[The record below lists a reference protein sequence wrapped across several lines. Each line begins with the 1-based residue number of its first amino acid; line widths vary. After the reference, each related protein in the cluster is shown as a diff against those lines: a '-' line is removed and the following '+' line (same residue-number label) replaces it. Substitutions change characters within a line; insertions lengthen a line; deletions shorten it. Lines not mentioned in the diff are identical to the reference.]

1 MYLTPSEE
9 EIIEKIFIEITT
21 DFMKS
26 FSIADICQRYH
37 IGEFKLK
44 KGFKSL
50 YNTTPYRY
58 RLELCMDHARKE
70 LVKGRKVSDLAALY
84 NYSTVGNFTR
94 AFKKVYPNAP
104 SLYKYFEITT

>member
-21 DFMKS
+21 DFKKL
-26 FSIADICQRYH
+26 FNIADVCKRYN

-44 KGFKSL
+44 KGFKAL
-50 YNTTPYRY
+50 YHTTPYRY
-58 RLELCMDHARKE
+58 RLELCMNHARKE
-70 LVKGRKVSDLAALY
+70 LAKGSKVSDLAALY

-104 SLYKYFEITT
+104 SLYKYFKVST